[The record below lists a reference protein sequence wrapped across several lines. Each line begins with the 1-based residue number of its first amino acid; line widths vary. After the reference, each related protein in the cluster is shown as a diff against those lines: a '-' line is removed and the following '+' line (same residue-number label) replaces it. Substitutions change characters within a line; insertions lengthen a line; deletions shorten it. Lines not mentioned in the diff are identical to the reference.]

1 MPIYEYRCS
10 TCQFQDDLM
19 LKVSAAITLQCPSC
33 QKNTFEKLVSAPSF
47 KLSGSGWYETDFKN
61 KKESKQTSDSSK
73 KTSETAEINSKSETT
88 KKIESSKS
96 V

>member
-19 LKVSAAITLQCPSC
+19 LKVSEATTLQCPSC

-61 KKESKQTSDSSK
+61 KKESKKATDSSK

>member
-19 LKVSAAITLQCPSC
+19 LKVSAASTLQCPSC
-33 QKNTFEKLVSAPSF
+33 QRNTFEKLVSAPSF

-61 KKESKQTSDSSK
+61 KKESKKSTDSSK
-73 KTSETAEINSKSETT
+73 KTSDSAEINTKSETT
-88 KKIESSKS
+88 QKTESSKS

>member
-19 LKVSAAITLQCPSC
+19 LKVSAATTLQCPSC
-33 QKNTFEKLVSAPSF
+33 QRNTFEKLVSAPSF

-61 KKESKQTSDSSK
+61 KKESKKATDSSK
-73 KTSETAEINSKSETT
+73 KTSDSAEINTKSETT
-88 KKIESSKS
+88 KKTESSKS

>member
-10 TCQFQDDLM
+10 TCLFQDDLM
-19 LKVSAAITLQCPSC
+19 LKVPPPTTLPCPSC
-33 QKNTFEKLVSAPSF
+33 QKNTFKKLISAPHF

-61 KKESKQTSDSSK
+61 KKESKLANDSNN
-73 KTSETAEINSKSETT
+73 KTSESSDIKT
-88 KKIESSKS
+88 KPENTNKIERSKS

>member
-1 MPIYEYRCS
+1 MPIYEYRCK
-10 TCQFQDDLM
+10 TCEFQDDLM
-19 LKVSAAITLQCPSC
+19 LKVPAPKTLQCPSC

-61 KKESKQTSDSSK
+61 KKESKKATDSSK
-73 KTSETAEINSKSETT
+73 KTSDSAEINTKSETSQKT
-88 KKIESSKS
+88 ESSKS

>member
-10 TCQFQDDLM
+10 TCEFQDDLM
-19 LKVSAAITLQCPSC
+19 LKVSAATTLQCPSC

-61 KKESKQTSDSSK
+61 KKESIETSDSSK

>member
-19 LKVSAAITLQCPSC
+19 LKVSAASTLQCPSC

-73 KTSETAEINSKSETT
+73 KASETAEINSKSETT

>member
-10 TCQFQDDLM
+10 TCEFQDDLM
-19 LKVSAAITLQCPSC
+19 LKVSAATTLQCPSC

-61 KKESKQTSDSSK
+61 KKESKQTSDGSK
-73 KTSETAEINSKSETT
+73 KISETAEINSKSETT
-88 KKIESSKS
+88 KKTESSKS

>member
-19 LKVSAAITLQCPSC
+19 LKVSAATTLQCPSC

-61 KKESKQTSDSSK
+61 KKESKKATDSSK

-88 KKIESSKS
+88 MKTESSKS

>member
-19 LKVSAAITLQCPSC
+19 LKVSAATTLQCPSC

-61 KKESKQTSDSSK
+61 KKESKQTSDSNI
-73 KTSETAEINSKSETT
+73 KTSETADINSKSETT
-88 KKIESSKS
+88 KKTESSKS